1 MPPVFRLGPPKWVC
15 LAKRHGGFIVLHY
28 RYFVEVGKRAPS
40 RRKRAYFTAEFK
52 SIYGDRARVLRP
64 FLACISLLNKVPVG
78 EAGILSSV
86 GSSFCAIAPVLT
98 PKDLPD
104 AQTCN
109 ATVSLDRGTAS
120 YWEM

>member
-28 RYFVEVGKRAPS
+28 RYFVAVGKRAPS

-64 FLACISLLNKVPVG
+64 LLARISLLNKVSLRHHAVKLAHYASQRWIMPTRRHPWRDNVYSYLVQQAEERG
-78 EAGILSSV
+78 
-86 GSSFCAIAPVLT
+86 
-98 PKDLPD
+98 PD
-104 AQTCN
+104 
-109 ATVSLDRGTAS
+109 VSTH
-120 YWEM
+120 